1 LNRIKFLICGPTT
14 VKAMQTSEI
23 QYPLRTKKKLETRN
37 RIIQSALTLLGS
49 NPASDVTLAMV
60 SEDASIH
67 VTTVFTHFESRQAL
81 FVALSEPI
89 IKKVGDQIE
98 VSKGLVPFFDFL
110 RIMQKSFATAVVGD
124 GGGIIAQALYVR
136 SHIELLPAWLSF
148 EKSQIEMFASYL
160 INDYGITK
168 LQGRLVGGMIVSAMV
183 YSFNDYLQNPNQDLD
198 LMIEDNIQQIETM
211 FFRGLMSD

>member
-1 LNRIKFLICGPTT
+1 MFLKCGLTT
-14 VKAMQTSEI
+14 VKAKQKPEI

-37 RIIQSALTLLGS
+37 RIIQSALILLSS
-49 NPASDVTLAMV
+49 NPVSDVTLAMV
-60 SEDASIH
+60 SKDAGIH

-89 IKKVGDQIE
+89 IKTVGDQIE
-98 VSKGLVPFFDFL
+98 VSKGSVPFFDFL
-110 RIMQKSFATAVVGD
+110 RIMQKSFAAAVVGD
-124 GGGIIAQALYVR
+124 GSGIIAQALCVR

-160 INDYGITK
+160 MNDYGITK
-168 LQGRLVGGMIVSAMV
+168 LQGRLVGGMIFSAMV
-183 YSFNDYLQNPNQDLD
+183 YSFNDYLQNSNQDLA